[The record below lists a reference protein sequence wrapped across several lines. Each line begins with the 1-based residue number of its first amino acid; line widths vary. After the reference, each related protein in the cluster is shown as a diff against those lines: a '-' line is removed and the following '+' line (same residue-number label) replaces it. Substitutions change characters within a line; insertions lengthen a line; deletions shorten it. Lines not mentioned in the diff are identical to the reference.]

1 MIGTIEKIKNSVL
14 LKCSTL
20 NDEIISKTLVDVIN
34 TRIYRF
40 SEEMVSL
47 VGGALEEDALRD
59 KTAEIIKTP
68 IIKKIKRKLFIDSL
82 ALQIT
87 NDTFI
92 EDYANE
98 KIKMDKLKKTYIK
111 ELENNKSSNQ
121 LNMTEDLNLSE
132 IINDL
137 RIYVDKEIIPKIEE
151 NKFMSD
157 AAKKLVSDLKDNLEK
172 DLKQMISD
180 ADNNYLNILVIEL
193 EKEIKPERDFIF
205 TYSGIDLL
213 TKRYLIQDYNRK
225 PLELPQQMFMGIAM
239 HLAIPEEK
247 QNRLMWAKKFYD
259 VLSSLKATM
268 ATPTMS
274 NARKPFYQLSSC
286 FIDTVEDSLKGIYKS
301 LDNFA
306 EVSKFGGGMGIYI
319 GKIRAIGSTI
329 RGFKGASG
337 GVIPWI
343 KLFNDTAVAVDQLG
357 VRNGS
362 VAIWLDAWHKEV
374 PEFLQLRTN
383 NGDDRKKAH
392 DVFPGLCYPDLFWRL
407 AEEDIDANWYMMCPH
422 EIKNVKGYSLEDF
435 YGEEWEKRYYD
446 CVNDERI
453 DKRIMSVKDIVRL
466 IIKSVAET
474 GTPFAFYRDTANKMN
489 PNKHAGMIYSSNLC
503 TEIMQNMSPMDIQT
517 TEVINEN
524 GDSIIVE
531 KTKAGDFVVCNLSS
545 IVLGNV
551 NVNNDKEIEYVI
563 ETQIRAMDNV
573 IDLNY
578 YSVPFAEVTNKKYRA
593 IGLGTSGYHHMLAN
607 NKIHWNEEKHLEF
620 TDEVYEKINYYA
632 INASMKIAKE
642 KGKYSCF
649 EGSDWHNGNYFDL
662 RNYTSEKW
670 NKLKDDVKKYG
681 LRNGYLFAVAPNGS
695 TATIAGTSE
704 GVDPVMARF
713 WLEEKKGSIVPKT
726 APNLSWD
733 NFWYYNSAYN
743 ANQQL
748 CVKINGI
755 RQRHIDQGQSFNL
768 YITTEYTMRQIMNL
782 YISAC
787 KCGVK
792 SIYYVRSKSLEIE
805 ECESCSA

>member
-1 MIGTIEKIKNSVL
+1 MVNLEGICEKAISRIDNNEEIYVKEKLIDGCKN
-14 LKCSTL
+14 
-20 NDEIISKTLVDVIN
+20 IIRNSM
-34 TRIYRF
+34 
-40 SEEMVSL
+40 SEEEIRSSVIQ
-47 VGGALEEDALRD
+47 VALELTTEQEPKWQYVASKLYVERLYD
-59 KTAEIIKTP
+59 EV
-68 IIKKIKRKLFIDSL
+68 KINR
-82 ALQIT
+82 
-87 NDTFI
+87 
-92 EDYANE
+92 
-98 KIKMDKLKKTYIK
+98 
-111 ELENNKSSNQ
+111 NK
-121 LNMTEDLNLSE
+121 
-132 IINDL
+132 
-137 RIYVDKEIIPKIEE
+137 KIEE
-151 NKFMSD
+151 IPYSNYYEFICEMTNK
-157 AAKKLVSDLKDNLEK
+157 NLYGKYILE
-172 DLKQMISD
+172 
-180 ADNNYLNILVIEL
+180 NYTKEEIEEL

-551 NVNNDKEIEYVI
+551 NVNNDKEIEYVV

-607 NKIHWNEEKHLEF
+607 NKIHWN
-620 TDEVYEKINYYA
+620 V
-632 INASMKIAKE
+632 SQ
-642 KGKYSCF
+642 
-649 EGSDWHNGNYFDL
+649 
-662 RNYTSEKW
+662 
-670 NKLKDDVKKYG
+670 VK
-681 LRNGYLFAVAPNGS
+681 
-695 TATIAGTSE
+695 
-704 GVDPVMARF
+704 
-713 WLEEKKGSIVPKT
+713 
-726 APNLSWD
+726 
-733 NFWYYNSAYN
+733 
-743 ANQQL
+743 
-748 CVKINGI
+748 
-755 RQRHIDQGQSFNL
+755 
-768 YITTEYTMRQIMNL
+768 
-782 YISAC
+782 
-787 KCGVK
+787 
-792 SIYYVRSKSLEIE
+792 
-805 ECESCSA
+805 